1 MYEMENISK
10 TMRCP
15 GLFQASH
22 CFLYGFFSRCP
33 QPHPQEEQLP
43 QQPDFFGLRI
53 SQTANPAAAATRSRT
68 MMSDRFMGT
77 TPFGDLMDAL
87 SNGGIRGTRE

>member
-10 TMRCP
+10 TMRRP
-15 GLFQASH
+15 AFFQAVAR

-33 QPHPQEEQLP
+33 QPHPQEEQSP

-53 SQTANPAAAATRSRT
+53 SHTANPTAAATRSRT

-87 SNGGIRGTRE
+87 SNGGIRE